1 MSLRRKKCSYG
12 VKEGEGHLPGTETS
26 PCRVIKMRRSSGPLG
41 KEAEV
46 GGFSLGA
53 EKRVC
58 WPRANGEEE
67 RQPVT

>member
-1 MSLRRKKCSYG
+1 MQ
-12 VKEGEGHLPGTETS
+12 GHKNEAQQRTP
-26 PCRVIKMRRSSGPLG
+26 G

-46 GGFSLGA
+46 GGFSLRA